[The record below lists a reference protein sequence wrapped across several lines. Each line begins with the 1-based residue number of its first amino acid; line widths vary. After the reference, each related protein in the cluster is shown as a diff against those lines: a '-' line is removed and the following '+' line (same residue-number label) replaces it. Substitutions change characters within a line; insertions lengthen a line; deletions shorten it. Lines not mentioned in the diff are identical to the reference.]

1 MCGDYAGGF
10 AGSVQPILPC
20 LDQPLAGRRLRAGA
34 DGLAGAGERA
44 RAEGTKRSRR
54 HDLRKGRQDA
64 DPAVASGPG
73 GKDQLT
79 AVMENRCGF
88 PRPSGSTVPKRTEER
103 RVGKEWVST
112 CRSRWAP

>member
-10 AGSVQPILPC
+10 AGSVQPILPR

-73 GKDQLT
+73 GKDPLT
-79 AVMENRCGF
+79 AVMENR
-88 PRPSGSTVPKRTEER
+88 SEER
-103 RVGKEWVST
+103 RGGKEGVST
-112 CRSRWAP
+112 CRTRWWPY